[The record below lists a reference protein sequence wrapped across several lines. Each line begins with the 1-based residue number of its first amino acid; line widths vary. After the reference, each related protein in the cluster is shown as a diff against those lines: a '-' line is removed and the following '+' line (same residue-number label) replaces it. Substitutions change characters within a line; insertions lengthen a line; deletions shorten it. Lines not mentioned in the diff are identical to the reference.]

1 MRTGT
6 RGLSLGPTL
15 HRHKPGN
22 WSTFYHLIFSEGE
35 VEAGVQ
41 GHPWPLRVG
50 DQPGLHET
58 LSEGKQ
64 GTGGRTQWL
73 VHWLLFPEDPGSIP
87 DTHTSAHNQLGL
99 QFQRTKRPLLAS
111 RGIACTGYKIY
122 MQANTCTHNLNTH
135 MYTHTGFTYP
145 QSPLAYH

>member
-1 MRTGT
+1 MERF
-6 RGLSLGPTL
+6 LQPIISAA
-15 HRHKPGN
+15 
-22 WSTFYHLIFSEGE
+22 E

-41 GHPWPLRVG
+41 GHPWPPRAG
-50 DQPGLHET
+50 EQPGLHET

-73 VHWLLFPEDPGSIP
+73 VHWLLFPEDPGSVP

-111 RGIACTGYKIY
+111 RGIAYTGYTDVHAGK
-122 MQANTCTHNLNTH
+122 HL
-135 MYTHTGFTYP
+135 YT
-145 QSPLAYH
+145 